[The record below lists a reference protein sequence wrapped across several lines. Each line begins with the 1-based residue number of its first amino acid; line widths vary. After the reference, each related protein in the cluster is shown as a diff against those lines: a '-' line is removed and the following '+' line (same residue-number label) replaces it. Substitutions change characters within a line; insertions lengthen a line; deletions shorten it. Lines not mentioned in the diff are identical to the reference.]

1 MRCRQKAAGSIINIL
16 AGVLTIL
23 SAAIIAVAWMY
34 IAQLVDYKTDI
45 KQIARGYA
53 LKMETVGYLT
63 SEQRAL
69 LLKDLQEYGLQGV
82 DLTGTSLTPV
92 GYGQDIVL
100 AISGKLCTS
109 GLDTSSGDF
118 LDFVFVQGAWTINVK
133 LQSTAKY

>member
-1 MRCRQKAAGSIINIL
+1 M
-16 AGVLTIL
+16 
-23 SAAIIAVAWMY
+23 
-34 IAQLVDYKTDI
+34 AQLADYKTDI

-63 SEQRAL
+63 PELKTL

-100 AISGKLCTS
+100 AISGRLCTS
-109 GLDTSSGDF
+109 GLDTSSGDL
-118 LDFVFVQGAWTINVK
+118 LDFAFVQGTWTINVK